1 MGPREPC
8 EKEGAGQ
15 GRLEHTTEHKYSQ
28 GIGSKAEQPKQPET
42 SITVAARGV
51 KQPHPEP
58 ARTRQQNDGNPEEPT
73 EETREKDPYQ
83 ER

>member
-1 MGPREPC
+1 MKR
-8 EKEGAGQ
+8 KEQDKGDTRAHHRTQVKPG
-15 GRLEHTTEHKYSQ
+15 YW
-28 GIGSKAEQPKQPET
+28 EQSRAAQT

-51 KQPHPEP
+51 KQPHPKP

-73 EETREKDPYQ
+73 EHTREKDPYQ